1 MNLAYSWFF
10 LRGGVGVQNTFRHF
24 FGLHSF
30 GGYDFVDYHC
40 LHKILKIYIYNHS
53 YHGICSIGLLTSEK
67 ARLIK
72 HSEQFHV
79 CTTTFFLLQTT
90 FNLYIHLPVPQVK
103 RSCALYLFTWQLHV
117 NRSLLKI
124 RRRVYYT
131 CIMSSILIL
140 IFR

>member
-1 MNLAYSWFF
+1 MNLADSWFF
-10 LRGGVGVQNTFRHF
+10 FKGGGGQNTFRHF

-30 GGYDFVDYHC
+30 GGYDFVDYYC

-79 CTTTFFLLQTT
+79 CTTTFFITNNVQFVYT
-90 FNLYIHLPVPQVK
+90 FTSAPSKAFVCIV
-103 RSCALYLFTWQLHV
+103 SLYLTT
-117 NRSLLKI
+117 
-124 RRRVYYT
+124 T
-131 CIMSSILIL
+131 CKSEFIENTSQSILHMYNV
-140 IFR
+140 